1 MKKNLLFFAA
11 LALNVSAFAQQQD
24 PVLMRINNKDVTR
37 SEFEYIYNK
46 NNSNNE
52 LDKKTLDEYVDLFV
66 NFKLKVAAA
75 EEAGLD
81 TTKAFNN
88 EFNGYRQ
95 QLAKS
100 YLTDASVDEANAL
113 ATYNRLKENVEASHL
128 LIRLQPNATPEQVTD
143 AYNKAE
149 RARQRIINGEPF
161 DKVAREVSEDP
172 SVAQNGGYLGYFTA
186 LQMIRPFEDVAYSLK
201 VGEIY
206 KRWFISPVFKRMY

>member
-1 MKKNLLFFAA
+1 
-11 LALNVSAFAQQQD
+11 
-24 PVLMRINNKDVTR
+24 MRINNKDVTR

-128 LIRLQPNATPEQVTD
+128 LIRLQPNATPEQGVGGRRACED
-143 AYNKAE
+143 
-149 RARQRIINGEPF
+149 RARPRGDGLDDREGEADRQAGPGR
-161 DKVAREVSEDP
+161 K
-172 SVAQNGGYLGYFTA
+172 
-186 LQMIRPFEDVAYSLK
+186 
-201 VGEIY
+201 
-206 KRWFISPVFKRMY
+206 